1 MEYYTAIKKNE
12 ITVCR
17 KMEGH
22 VKQNKPESKRQTA
35 RVFSCVESRFK
46 KKNTVKV
53 GGGLFGKKKGT
64 RGAGGKQERVMGRGI

>member
-1 MEYYTAIKKNE
+1 
-12 ITVCR
+12 
-17 KMEGH
+17 
-22 VKQNKPESKRQTA
+22 
-35 RVFSCVESRFK
+35 VESRFK